1 MIKLINILKELE
13 KPSQVYTTNNPP
25 EEDFIQKGFKLSKP
39 EIDPKTGKS
48 STTVTYLPIFEQS
61 RRDLLNMRQEFQP
74 FKFSSNPDVAKLA
87 KDINTNI
94 TKLTQMIFALDKT
107 VELQKK
113 QQQ

>member
-1 MIKLINILKELE
+1 MRK
-13 KPSQVYTTNNPP
+13 
-25 EEDFIQKGFKLSKP
+25 DFH
-39 EIDPKTGKS
+39 
-48 STTVTYLPIFEQS
+48 
-61 RRDLLNMRQEFQP
+61 P
-74 FKFSSNPDVAKLA
+74 FKFSSNPDIAKLA